1 MLYVGARLPR
11 HFKFLGE
18 IVNVV
23 VFPDK
28 LFSETE
34 VQVHH
39 DDITSLI
46 SPTGVCVEYLQLGD
60 ECPRPIQPPSLLC
73 MSIYDL

>member
-11 HFKFLGE
+11 HFKFSGD
-18 IVNVV
+18 IVNVI

-28 LFSETE
+28 LFSEAE

-39 DDITSLI
+39 EDIADFI

-60 ECPRPIQPPSLLC
+60 ECPKPMQPPSLLC